1 MSDIVFAN
9 GLIFKKPDNAPD
21 FVIGNLSVK
30 KSEFIPFLD
39 SQDGDWVNLQIK
51 LSKGGKYYVEVNNWK
66 PDKDKANPQG
76 SKKRLGDDIEPLEG
90 AYQGETNDDLPF

>member
-51 LSKGGKYYVEVNNWK
+51 LSKGGKYYVEVNNWQPNK
-66 PDKDKANPQG
+66 E
-76 SKKRLGDDIEPLEG
+76 KKEPKEPRVDSPYVAPEDGDSS
-90 AYQGETNDDLPF
+90 LPF

>member
-21 FVIGNLSVK
+21 FVIGNLSIK

-39 SQDGDWVNLQIK
+39 TQDGDWVNVQIK
-51 LSKGGKYYVEVNNWK
+51 LSKAGKYYVELNTWK
-66 PDKDKANPQG
+66 KEDKK
-76 SKKRLGDDIEPLEG
+76 EPKEPRVDSPYI
-90 AYQGETNDDLPF
+90 APEDNQDLPF